1 MNSKSSKQVFDQ
13 NLLAGKTA
21 LVTGAGKGI
30 GRECAKQLA
39 YCGATVYAVA
49 RTKAD
54 LDTLQNE
61 IGDKLVPVQDDAT
74 SKEFLDYLSGLKEVN
89 ILVNNLGTNVP
100 QLIHE
105 VDDESL
111 DRMLDLNVRSTVTIT
126 RAVVKNM
133 LEHKLE
139 GSIVNISSQ
148 MGHIGSPK
156 RSIYCLTK
164 HAIEGFTKALGVELA
179 PHNIRVNSVAPTFIE
194 TPLVKPMLENK
205 EFYDFVM
212 SMIPLQKI
220 GQPIDVANAV
230 VYLASDAANMM
241 TGSSMKVDGG
251 WTAR

>member
-1 MNSKSSKQVFDQ
+1 MNPKSSKPIFNPHLLEDQV
-13 NLLAGKTA
+13 A

-39 YCGATVYAVA
+39 LCGANVYAVA
-49 RTKAD
+49 RTQED
-54 LDTLQNE
+54 LDTLHAETGENLT
-61 IGDKLVPVQDDAT
+61 GVQMDAT
-74 SKEFLDYLSGLKEVN
+74 SRDFLDFLAEN
-89 ILVNNLGTNVP
+89 PEITILVNNLGTNVP

-111 DRMLDLNVRSTVTIT
+111 DHMLNMNVRSTVTIT
-126 RAVVKNM
+126 RAVVQNM
-133 LEHKLE
+133 LKQNLT

-212 SMIPLQKI
+212 SMIPMQKI
-220 GQPIDVANAV
+220 GQPHDVANAV
-230 VYLASDAANMM
+230 VYLVSEAANMI
-241 TGSSMKVDGG
+241 TGTSLKVDGG